1 MLASIKL
8 SESLT
13 QDAKSASKIAKR
25 TLPEQIE
32 HWARLGKA
40 CDENPDLPV
49 HMLQDILASR
59 VEMSLNKL
67 SQFRFR

>member
-8 SESLT
+8 SESLI
-13 QDAKSASKIAKR
+13 QDAKSASRIVKR

-67 SQFRFR
+67 TRFRFG

>member
-8 SESLT
+8 SDSLI
-13 QDAKSASKIAKR
+13 QDAKSASRIAKR

-67 SQFRFR
+67 SRFRFG

>member
-1 MLASIKL
+1 MLVPIKL
-8 SESLT
+8 SESLI
-13 QDAKSASKIAKR
+13 QDAKSASRIAKR
-25 TLPEQIE
+25 TLPNQIE

-59 VEMSLNKL
+59 VEMNLNKL
-67 SQFRFR
+67 SQFHFG

>member
-1 MLASIKL
+1 MLASIQL
-8 SESLT
+8 SESLI

-25 TLPEQIE
+25 TIPEQIE

-40 CDENPDLPV
+40 CDENSDLPV

-59 VEMSLNKL
+59 EKMNLNKL
-67 SQFRFR
+67 SQFRFG

>member
-8 SESLT
+8 SESLI
-13 QDAKSASKIAKR
+13 QEAKSVSKIAKR

-59 VEMSLNKL
+59 VEMNLNKL
-67 SQFRFR
+67 SRFHFG

>member
-8 SESLT
+8 SESLI

-25 TLPEQIE
+25 TLPEQIK

-49 HMLQDILASR
+49 HTLQDILASR
-59 VEMSLNKL
+59 VEMDLNKL
-67 SQFRFR
+67 SKFRFG

>member
-8 SESLT
+8 SESLI

-40 CDENPDLPV
+40 CEDNPDLQV
-49 HMLQDILASR
+49 DMIQDVLASR
-59 VEMSLNKL
+59 AEMNLNKL
-67 SQFRFR
+67 SQFRFG

>member
-8 SESLT
+8 SESLI

-25 TLPEQIE
+25 TIPEQIE

-40 CDENPDLPV
+40 CDENSDLPV

-59 VEMSLNKL
+59 EKMNLNKL
-67 SQFRFR
+67 SQFRFG

>member
-49 HMLQDILASR
+49 PMLQDILASR
-59 VEMSLNKL
+59 VEMNLNKL
-67 SQFRFR
+67 SKFRFG

>member
-8 SESLT
+8 SESLI

-25 TLPEQIE
+25 TLSEQIE

-49 HMLQDILASR
+49 YMLQDILVSR
-59 VEMSLNKL
+59 VEMNLNKL
-67 SQFRFR
+67 SKFRFG